1 MGIVSA
7 IGTALQII
15 WAVLNMW
22 LDHKKERREEK
33 RKLVEKLDKEIP
45 NAIKNKDASA
55 LNALIFDINSL

>member
-7 IGTALQII
+7 IATALQIV

-22 LDHKKERREEK
+22 LDHRKERREK
-33 RKLVEKLDKEIP
+33 KQKLVEKIDKEIP

-55 LNALIFDINSL
+55 LASLLDDINSL